1 MIRRFF
7 LFFVA
12 TSLLG
17 SSAGVFADDE
27 KPVKPAA
34 KPVVRTVV
42 AAKIPSADAA
52 DLTEDID
59 RDREKQKAMDDV
71 NAFLIESY
79 KIKLDKTLAE
89 VYQSVRIAT
98 KDNPELQSLL
108 LRRIL
113 SEIETKTTA
122 LSERTVSPNR
132 KKILI
137 AVFTY
142 MKADVESKIR
152 SLEEK

>member
-1 MIRRFF
+1 LIRRFF
-7 LFFVA
+7 LFLVA

-27 KPVKPAA
+27 KPIKPTV
-34 KPVVRTVV
+34 KPVVKTV
-42 AAKIPSADAA
+42 ATAKIPSADAA